1 MEVDKPLILRSAAPS
16 KPQGKGVAMTSD
28 TTPEDNRLADVV
40 ASLRSG
46 ESASPEELRLALIYA
61 LDRIAT
67 LEKEW
72 GQAKAAWSWF
82 GREMKRINPGES
94 I

>member
-1 MEVDKPLILRSAAPS
+1 
-16 KPQGKGVAMTSD
+16 MTSD
-28 TTPEDNRLADVV
+28 TTPEDNQFADVI
-40 ASLRSG
+40 AALRSG
-46 ESASPEELRLALIYA
+46 EDASPEELRLALIYA

-72 GQAKAAWSWF
+72 RQAKAAWRWF
-82 GREMKRINPGES
+82 GREVKRINPGES